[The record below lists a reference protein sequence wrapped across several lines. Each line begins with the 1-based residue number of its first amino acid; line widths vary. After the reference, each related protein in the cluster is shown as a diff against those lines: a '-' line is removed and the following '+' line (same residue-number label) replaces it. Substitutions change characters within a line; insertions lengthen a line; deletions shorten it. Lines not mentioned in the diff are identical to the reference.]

1 MKRTFLTIVLLILG
15 ILFAESTPTVVAIVN
30 GERITSDFLNIMAD
44 LNRIL
49 IGIHDLDQKFYT
61 ALTTTPEG
69 LAFLQK
75 YRRIILD
82 ELVDQLLIQQLAER
96 EGVKPD
102 EKEIKKRV
110 QKDIEEALKK
120 IGMSEED
127 FQKYLSTVGMDLK
140 SLKKKLE
147 WMYRTD
153 ESLKNLKE
161 KITKNATVSEDE
173 IRAYFDKIK
182 ERKKVHLYA
191 IFTASEE
198 EAKEALKR
206 IESGESFEEVAS
218 SVSLETTSAASGGDL
233 GFLDEEAVKEVFG
246 EDIAKRIFG
255 ASEGAI
261 LGPYKSGKIWVIFRV
276 GKIVVENL
284 DYEKVKKDIEKLL
297 LEKKKEEIWNR
308 WWKKNFEAFKKNSQI
323 EIKLGGG

>member
-1 MKRTFLTIVLLILG
+1 MKKTFLVIALLIFG
-15 ILFAESTPTVVAIVN
+15 ILIAESTPTIVAVVN

-69 LAFLQK
+69 LAFLQR
-75 YRRIILD
+75 YRRMILD
-82 ELVDQLLIQQLAER
+82 ELIDQLLIQQLAER

-102 EKEIKKRV
+102 EKEIKERV
-110 QKDIEEALKK
+110 EKDIEEALKK

-127 FQKYLSTVGMDLK
+127 FKKYLETVGMDLE

-161 KITKNATVSEDE
+161 KVTKDATVSEDE
-173 IRAYFDKIK
+173 IRSYYEKIK
-182 ERKKVHLYA
+182 ERRKAHLFA

-206 IESGESFEEVAS
+206 IENGESFEEVAS

-233 GFLDEEAVKEVFG
+233 GFLDEEAVRQVFG
-246 EDIAKRIFG
+246 EDIAKRIFS

-261 LGPYKSGKIWVIFRV
+261 LGPYKSGKIWVIFKV
-276 GKIVVENL
+276 EKIVVERL
-284 DYEKVKKDIEKLL
+284 DYDEVKKDIEKEL

-308 WWKKNFEAFKKNSQI
+308 WWKENFEEFKKSSEI